1 MSAGTRQ
8 PVRSP
13 GFRYDADADALYIK
27 LSSNP
32 VVSTVEIAEDTN
44 VDLAA
49 SGALIGIEV
58 LNPDRPWPLHRILN
72 RYAISDA
79 DAAML
84 MAAYPSPMRQ
94 RGWSS

>member
-1 MSAGTRQ
+1 VS
-8 PVRSP
+8 VSYK
-13 GFRYDADADALYIK
+13 YDASADALYIR
-27 LSSNP
+27 LSSYP

-72 RYAISDA
+72 RFAISDE
-79 DAAML
+79 DAVML
-84 MAAYPSPMRQ
+84 MTAYPAPAVKVP
-94 RGWSS
+94 

>member
-8 PVRSP
+8 PVRSAR
-13 GFRYDADADALYIK
+13 FKYDAAVDALYIK

-32 VVSTVEIAEDTN
+32 VASTVEIDEDTN

-49 SGALIGIEV
+49 SGALVGIEV

-79 DAAML
+79 DAVML
-84 MAAYPSPMRQ
+84 MAAYPSPVRQ
-94 RGWSS
+94 RGWAS